1 MDKAAIEKRVND
13 FLTEALNKLGISAVT
28 VASEETADGLVFSI
42 TGEDA
47 AKAIGYR
54 GEVLDALQYL
64 ATSLFDGEEGDL
76 PRIYVDAESYRE
88 KRKRVLTKLAERLAY
103 KAYKSGRRQAL
114 EPMNPYERRIIHFAL
129 QDSEYAETVSEGEGR
144 NRHIVVVPKNQP
156 VKAETDDGS
165 MEIRYGHSD
174 FARKGPGKTR
184 SFGGKRRRF

>member
-1 MDKAAIEKRVND
+1 MDKSAIEKRVSE
-13 FLTEALNKLGISAVT
+13 FLTNAMNNLGFAEVFVS
-28 VASEETADGLVFSI
+28 SEDTAEGLVFSI
-42 TGEDA
+42 AGDDA

-64 ATSLFDGEEGDL
+64 AAALFDGEDGDV
-76 PRIYVDAESYRE
+76 PRIYVDAEAYRE
-88 KRKRVLTKLAERLAY
+88 KRKRILTKLAERLAY

-144 NRHIVVVPKNQP
+144 NRHIVVVPKNVP
-156 VKAETDDGS
+156 VKAEEEVC
-165 MEIRYGHSD
+165 EIRYGQTD